1 MRAAFGLALTSAL
14 LVACIHVSGC
24 AQEGKA
30 LRTNQGETLTD
41 VSPFRIFNPDTMPK
55 PAGRYSQV
63 AEVSGGKTVYISGQ
77 IPLDR
82 SGSLV
87 GKDDFRAQV
96 QQVFENLKA
105 AVEAAG
111 GDFHSVIKLNY
122 YCPASVDTAAQ
133 IPVVREIL
141 DQYIDP
147 AHPPTGTFLVVNRL
161 ARPEWLLEVEAVA
174 VVKK

>member
-1 MRAAFGLALTSAL
+1 MRAAFGFPLASAL

-24 AQEGKA
+24 VQEGKT
-30 LRTNQGETLTD
+30 LRAKQNETPTEGLPYR
-41 VSPFRIFNPDTMPK
+41 VFNPDTMPK

-105 AVEAAG
+105 AVESAG

-122 YCPASVDTAAQ
+122 YCAANVDTAAQ

-141 DQYIDP
+141 DKYIDP

-161 ARPEWLLEVEAVA
+161 ARPDWLIEVEAVA